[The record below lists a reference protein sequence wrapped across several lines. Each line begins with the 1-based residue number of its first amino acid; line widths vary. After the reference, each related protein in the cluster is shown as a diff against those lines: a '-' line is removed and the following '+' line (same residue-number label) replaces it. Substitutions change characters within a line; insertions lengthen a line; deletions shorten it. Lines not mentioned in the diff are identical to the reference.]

1 MKIASKNVN
10 KDLIFAKENKEDEK
24 KKRKLIM
31 IDYTEEEKL
40 SIANNEY
47 DKNEKEVQSSV
58 DATQGEKS
66 YFIFTYTLL
75 CFIFFHFVVIVI
87 Y

>member
-47 DKNEKEVQSSV
+47 DKNM
-58 DATQGEKS
+58 
-66 YFIFTYTLL
+66 
-75 CFIFFHFVVIVI
+75 
-87 Y
+87 